1 MPKLVEKVHVSISG
15 EDSLWESKTLQ
26 RDSVETPSSTKL
38 SPSTPELVCLFV
50 FFVVVFLVCS
60 LLVCLFVGQFGGSD

>member
-1 MPKLVEKVHVSISG
+1 MSKHVEKVHVSISG

-26 RDSVETPSSTKL
+26 RDSVETPSSNKL
-38 SPSTPELVCLFV
+38 SPSTPELVCLF
-50 FFVVVFLVCS
+50 FLVCS

>member
-1 MPKLVEKVHVSISG
+1 MSKLVEKVHVSISG

-38 SPSTPELVCLFV
+38 SPSTPELVCLF
-50 FFVVVFLVCS
+50 FVVVF
-60 LLVCLFVGQFGGSD
+60 FGV